1 MNMSLHT
8 LLFRAYHAQT
18 KRLTPVLEELG
29 LGRGQPK
36 ILNYLSVHGKCAQS
50 EIASY
55 FDLDPAS
62 ISRMVETLGR
72 NGFITVGMDSGCR
85 RRNILSIT
93 EKGKDAID
101 RWHTECQAVEER
113 MLYGFSDMERESFHT
128 LLEKAYMNLEAT
140 GGNKDA

>member
-18 KRLTPVLEELG
+18 KRLTPILEELG

-36 ILNYLSVHGKCAQS
+36 ILNYLSAHGKCAQN

-62 ISRMVETLGR
+62 ISRMVETLNK
-72 NGFITVGMDSGCR
+72 NGFITVEMDNGCR
-85 RRNILSIT
+85 RRNILAIT
-93 EKGKDAID
+93 KKGMEAIE
-101 RWHTECQAVEER
+101 RWHKECSDVEER
-113 MLYGFSDMERESFHT
+113 MLDGFSEEEKESFHT
-128 LLEKAYMNLEAT
+128 LLERAYINLEDN
-140 GGNKDA
+140 GGKRDA